1 MYKTITPYYEPME
14 ILDLLQVEGGGYSA
28 EMSRDQSGFLCGL
41 IKKKK
46 PKKIV
51 EVGVASGGTTCII
64 LNCLEKLGEKSQN
77 TKMYSVDLSE
87 FYYKDK
93 TKKTG
98 YLLEQLQDMLKTYHQ
113 HTLLTGK
120 TLAER
125 IDEIAPDRDIDFIIL
140 DTVHS
145 LPGELLDFILC
156 FPYLKKGATVVLHDI
171 RLNHQDGEFQA
182 FATKI
187 VFDVVTADKYL
198 LWKKARGA
206 DRIREF
212 DSIGA
217 FDITE
222 DTSKYIADLF
232 SALTITWSY
241 LPSDYDLDT
250 YRKVISKNYD
260 DECVQMWDCAVS
272 MQKKSRNCEFVLD
285 DRGGLNPFTE
295 LNGKWKKAERVCI
308 YGFGYKGEMYLQYA
322 EQMGYRVDAVVL
334 SDSQPIVKKGEIDI
348 PVYHLSELPFRPD
361 ECCFINAGEKA
372 DSIQTIEDNIRYAGY
387 YKIM

>member
-1 MYKTITPYYEPME
+1 MYKTITPYYEPE
-14 ILDLLQVEGGGYSA
+14 KILNLIPQGGHSS
-28 EMSRDQSGFLCGL
+28 EMSSDQRGFLCEL
-41 IKKKK
+41 IKEKK

-51 EVGVASGGTTCII
+51 EAGVAAGGTTCII
-64 LNCLEKLGEKSQN
+64 LNCLEMMGEDSRN
-77 TKMYSVDLSE
+77 TKMYSIDLSE

-93 TKKTG
+93 TRKTG
-98 YLLEQLQDMLKTYHQ
+98 YLLEQARDMLKTYHQ
-113 HTLLTGK
+113 HILLTGK

-125 IDEIAPDRDIDFIIL
+125 IDEIAPDRDIDFLIL

-171 RLNHQDGEFQA
+171 RLNHQDEEFQA

-198 LWKKARGA
+198 LWKKAGGA
-206 DRIREF
+206 DPIQEF

-222 DTSKYIADLF
+222 DTSKYITDLF
-232 SALTITWSY
+232 SALTITWSFF
-241 LPSDYDLDT
+241 PSKHDLDS
-250 YRKVISKNYD
+250 YRKVVSKNYNA
-260 DECVQMWDCAVS
+260 ECVQMWDCAVK
-272 MQKKSRNCEFVLD
+272 MQKETNIKKYILE
-285 DRGGLNPFTE
+285 DRGGCSPYTKLIRR
-295 LNGKWKKAERVCI
+295 WKEAEKVCI
-308 YGFGYKGEMYLQYA
+308 YGFGYKGRMYLQYA

-334 SDSQPIVKKGEIDI
+334 SDSRPIVKNGEIDI

-372 DSIQTIEDNIRYAGY
+372 DSIQAIDDNIRYAGY